1 MPAPADRTGSPGSGP
16 PKTGFPK
23 TGSTQTG
30 SAQTGSTGPESAP
43 RPAGSGPG
51 YQRAKDATL
60 SPYLRRR
67 LRSLAEAL
75 SDTAESHWGTTGRS
89 AGERPGPEAA
99 SDPEARRQDP
109 PRPGP
114 RAPDQDRRVGPDP
127 ATDGAGRQASKS
139 R

>member
-1 MPAPADRTGSPGSGP
+1 M
-16 PKTGFPK
+16 
-23 TGSTQTG
+23 
-30 SAQTGSTGPESAP
+30 GPESAP

-75 SDTAESHWGTTGRS
+75 SDTAESRWGTTGRS

-114 RAPDQDRRVGPDP
+114 RAPDRDRRVGPDP
-127 ATDGAGRQASKS
+127 ATDGAGRQADKS